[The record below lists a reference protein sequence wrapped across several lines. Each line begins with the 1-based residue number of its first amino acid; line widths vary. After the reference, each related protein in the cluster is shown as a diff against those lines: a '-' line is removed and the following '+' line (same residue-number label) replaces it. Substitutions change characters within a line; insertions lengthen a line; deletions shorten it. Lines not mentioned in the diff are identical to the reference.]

1 MGVSAIQCP
10 TCGASLARVGG
21 GESIVCR
28 YCGTNVE
35 VAVASRDVALAS
47 TPQRGRPALRV
58 AIAAVVLLVVVGVVV
73 VAMRPSPPPSAPT
86 AAPGDP
92 IPMQTAQATTAAT
105 AATAAPSASAAE
117 PSLAD
122 LALEFGEKGTGP
134 GQLADA
140 RAITVDP
147 NGDIYVADY
156 RSLRVQR
163 FDGSGKFLATFRLK
177 EGNQEGVIKGLAA
190 TYDGNLWVA
199 RDGDLVELKLPD
211 GKVVRTVPNQKP
223 KVSYG
228 AIAVDA
234 TNTIYVQNYGI
245 GTFISTDGRL
255 PQSDNLRKLDRNGN
269 LVTAWKDVGGGFGGF
284 GIAVDDVGTIVL
296 AERGRID
303 VLDAKGKVQARFSAG
318 ADGGGV
324 ALDGKGR
331 IFFSSFRGIGVCDT
345 TGRAIGTIGT
355 ANVRGL
361 AMGKGGRL
369 HAVTNDGRV
378 LVYSLR

>member
-1 MGVSAIQCP
+1 MKASAIQCP
-10 TCGASLARVGG
+10 RCGASLARVEGAA
-21 GESIVCR
+21 SIVCR
-28 YCGTNVE
+28 YCATNVE
-35 VAVASRDVALAS
+35 VDVAPPNDVAPSPPRSGAPL
-47 TPQRGRPALRV
+47 L
-58 AIAAVVLLVVVGVVV
+58 AIAGAIVVLVVVAIVV
-73 VAMRPSPPPSAPT
+73 VATRPSAQTSARTSAP
-86 AAPGDP
+86 AIASAPA
-92 IPMQTAQATTAAT
+92 QTAPLASAPAIV
-105 AATAAPSASAAE
+105 APSASAAA

-134 GQLADA
+134 GQLEDA
-140 RAITVDP
+140 RAIAVDP
-147 NGDIYVADY
+147 NGDVYVADY
-156 RSLRVQR
+156 MSLRVQR
-163 FDGSGKFLATFRLK
+163 FDGSGKFVAAFRIK

-190 TYDGNLWVA
+190 TYDGHLWVA
-199 RDGDLVELKLPD
+199 RDGDLIQLKLPD

-234 TNTIYVQNYGI
+234 TNTIYAQNYGI

-255 PQSDNLRKLDRNGN
+255 PQSDNLRKLDKSGN
-269 LVTAWKDVGGGFGGF
+269 LLTAWKDVGGGFGGLA
-284 GIAVDDVGTIVL
+284 IAVDDVGTIVL

-318 ADGGGV
+318 SDGGGV

-345 TGRAIGTIGT
+345 SGRAIGTIGT

-361 AMGKGGRL
+361 AMGKSGRL

-378 LVYSLR
+378 LVYALR